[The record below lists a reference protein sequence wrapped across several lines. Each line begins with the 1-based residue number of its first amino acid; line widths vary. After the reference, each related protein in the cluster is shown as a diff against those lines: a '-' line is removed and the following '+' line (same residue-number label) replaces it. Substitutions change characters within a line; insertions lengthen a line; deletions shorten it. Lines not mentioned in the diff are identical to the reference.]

1 MATTNGSLTMTGPP
15 RHLNGCLDLGER
27 QPGMVEKGTA
37 GGGQFDAVHAAAHQ
51 LDANLVF
58 EIADLAAE
66 GGLRRVQP
74 CLFSAASVRLPSSAT
89 AMK

>member
-1 MATTNGSLTMTGPP
+1 MTGPP

-51 LDANLVF
+51 L
-58 EIADLAAE
+58 
-66 GGLRRVQP
+66 
-74 CLFSAASVRLPSSAT
+74 
-89 AMK
+89 